1 MKQFTLDDGTVL
13 SQDEYLYGVD
23 SELEPI
29 PAEIICRRVE
39 LLDEVI
45 EVLHEQHYLIRD
57 SARLNACLKA
67 KTFWQSLGK

>member
-1 MKQFTLDDGTVL
+1 MKTFTLEDGTVL

-45 EVLHEQHYLIRD
+45 EELQEQHYLVRN
-57 SARLNACLKA
+57 SGRLNACLKA
-67 KTFWQSLGK
+67 KTFWQSLGE